1 MNLGTDWKESYT
13 NLLPRS
19 EQVNAEL
26 FREETFKHFPLQQ
39 TVSKTIIVQELFK
52 VVWQVLK
59 KEKEKANI
67 HVKQTNKQ
75 TV

>member
-59 KEKEKANI
+59 KKKKANI

-75 TV
+75 FE